1 MSFRRFEMHQHC
13 HVLSRMRLGDTDRSI
28 ARSGLMGRKKSA
40 QLRLLASKHGWLDP
54 ETPLPEQ
61 SVVARAME
69 SRKNDQLQQSLVEPY
84 TDEVTAWVKDGIQGT
99 TIHQALVRNYGFEG
113 SYSSVRRFLTQLK
126 ETHPEVTTILDFA
139 PGEAAQVDFGS
150 GPQIIDVFTGEVIKT
165 WFFVMTLCFSR
176 HQYAEIVTNQKVDT
190 WLACHRRAFE
200 FFGGVPKK
208 LIIDNAKCAI
218 TRACYHDPA
227 VQRSYATCAEGY
239 GFIISPCPP
248 RDPKK
253 KGRVESGVKYVKK
266 NFMPLREFR
275 SLSDGNEQLK
285 HWVLEVAGNR
295 IHGTTRQR
303 PLTLFIETEKPFLRP
318 LPDVP
323 PQLATWTQV
332 KVHGNCHVQFE
343 KTYYSVPF
351 RLVHQHLWLKA
362 TDNAVK
368 LFRELEMVAVHP
380 RRFKPGDRSTVDD
393 HLPPEA
399 LAYKMQDPQWCLKQ
413 AQEIGSACHQVI
425 HTLFSDR
432 VLDNLRA
439 AQGIIGLGKKYGPL
453 RLESACQRALF
464 FDNIRYH
471 AIKTILKKG
480 LDQLNLFE
488 KPDEMLA
495 SPYTGSGRFLRKETR
510 YESHA

>member
-1 MSFRRFEMHQHC
+1 
-13 HVLSRMRLGDTDRSI
+13 MRLGDTDRSI

-99 TIHQALVRNYGFEG
+99 TIHQALVRKYSFEG
-113 SYSSVRRFLTQLK
+113 SYSSVRRFLAQLK

-165 WFFVMTLCFSR
+165 WFFVITLCFSR
-176 HQYAEIVTNQKVDT
+176 HQYAEIVTNQRVDT

-295 IHGTTRQR
+295 IHGTTHQR
-303 PLTLFIETEKPFLRP
+303 PLTLFVETEKPFLRS

-362 TDNAVK
+362 TDNVVK
-368 LFRELEMVAVHP
+368 LFRELELVAVHP

-425 HTLFSDR
+425 QTLFSDR

-439 AQGIIGLGKKYGPL
+439 AQGIIGLGKKYGPI

-464 FDNIRYH
+464 FDNIRYR

-488 KPDEMLA
+488 KSDETLA
-495 SPYTGSGRFLRKETR
+495 SPYTGSGRFLRKVSDLR
-510 YESHA
+510 

>member
-1 MSFRRFEMHQHC
+1 MSFRRFEMHQYC

-69 SRKNDQLQQSLVEPY
+69 SCKNDQLQQSLVEPY

-99 TIHQALVRNYGFEG
+99 TIHQALVRKYSFEG
-113 SYSSVRRFLTQLK
+113 SYSSVRRFLAQYK

-176 HQYAEIVTNQKVDT
+176 HQYAEIVTNQRVDT

-200 FFGGVPKK
+200 FFAGVPKK

-303 PLTLFIETEKPFLRP
+303 PLTLFVETEKAFLRP

-323 PQLATWTQV
+323 PQVATWTQV

-343 KTYYSVPF
+343 KAYYSVPF

-362 TDNAVK
+362 TDNTVK

-380 RRFKPGDRSTVDD
+380 RRHKPGDRSTVDD

-425 HTLFSDR
+425 QTLFSDR

-439 AQGIIGLGKKYGPL
+439 AQGIIGLGKKYGPI

-488 KPDEMLA
+488 KSDETLA
-495 SPYTGSGRFLRKETR
+495 SPYTGSGRFLRQVSDLR
-510 YESHA
+510 

>member
-1 MSFRRFEMHQHC
+1 MSFRRFEMHQYR
-13 HVLSRMRLGDTDRSI
+13 HVLSRMRLGDTDRSV
-28 ARSGLMGRKKSA
+28 ARSGLMGRKRSA
-40 QLRLLASKHGWLDP
+40 QFRQLALKHGWLDP
-54 ETPLPEQ
+54 ETPLPDSTEL
-61 SVVARAME
+61 ARSME
-69 SRKNDQLQQSLVEPY
+69 GHKDDHLQQSLVEPY
-84 TDEVTAWVKDGIQGT
+84 ADEVTQWVKDGIQGT
-99 TIHQALVRNYGFEG
+99 TIHQALVRNYSFEG
-113 SYSSVRRFLTQLK
+113 SYSSVRRFLTQYK

-176 HQYAEIVTNQKVDT
+176 HQYAEIVTNQRVDT

-200 FFGGVPKK
+200 FFAGVPKK

-318 LPDVP
+318 LPDVV

-343 KTYYSVPF
+343 KAYYSVPF

-362 TDNAVK
+362 TDNTVK

-380 RRFKPGDRSTVDD
+380 RRYKPGDRSTVDD

-413 AQEIGSACHQVI
+413 AQEIGSASHQVI
-425 HTLFSDR
+425 QTLFSDR

-439 AQGIIGLGKKYGPL
+439 AQGIIGLGKKYGPI

-488 KPDEMLA
+488 KSDETLA
-495 SPYTGSGRFLRKETR
+495 SPYTGSGRFLRQVSDLR
-510 YESHA
+510 

>member
-1 MSFRRFEMHQHC
+1 M
-13 HVLSRMRLGDTDRSI
+13 
-28 ARSGLMGRKKSA
+28 
-40 QLRLLASKHGWLDP
+40 
-54 ETPLPEQ
+54 
-61 SVVARAME
+61 
-69 SRKNDQLQQSLVEPY
+69 
-84 TDEVTAWVKDGIQGT
+84 
-99 TIHQALVRNYGFEG
+99 
-113 SYSSVRRFLTQLK
+113 
-126 ETHPEVTTILDFA
+126 
-139 PGEAAQVDFGS
+139 
-150 GPQIIDVFTGEVIKT
+150 
-165 WFFVMTLCFSR
+165 
-176 HQYAEIVTNQKVDT
+176 DT

-200 FFGGVPKK
+200 FFGGIPKK

-303 PLTLFIETEKPFLRP
+303 PLTLFVETEKAFLRP

-323 PQLATWTQV
+323 PQVATWTQV

-343 KTYYSVPF
+343 KAYYSVPF

-362 TDNAVK
+362 TDNTVK

-380 RRFKPGDRSTVDD
+380 RRHKPGDRSTVDD

-425 HTLFSDR
+425 QTLFSDR

-439 AQGIIGLGKKYGPL
+439 AQGIIGLGKKYGPI

-488 KPDEMLA
+488 KSDETLA
-495 SPYTGSGRFLRKETR
+495 SPYTGSGRFLRQVSDLR
-510 YESHA
+510 